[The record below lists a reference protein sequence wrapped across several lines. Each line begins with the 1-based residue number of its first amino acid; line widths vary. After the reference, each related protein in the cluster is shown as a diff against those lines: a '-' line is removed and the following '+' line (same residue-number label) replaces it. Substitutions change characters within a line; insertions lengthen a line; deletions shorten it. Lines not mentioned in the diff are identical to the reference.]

1 MLSITLSTL
10 VCALLTT
17 APAPPVASLPASTE
31 INCDGFGYVCGQ
43 TLPLCGCG
51 CVPAASTDACM
62 KNAKDAGQV
71 ASCVDGG
78 GARGYCAL

>member
-1 MLSITLSTL
+1 MLSTVLSTL
-10 VCALLTT
+10 VCAVLTT
-17 APAPPVASLPASTE
+17 APAPPAGAVPASTE

-51 CVPAASTDACM
+51 CLPVGSDACM
-62 KNAKDAGQV
+62 KDAKDGGLV
-71 ASCVDGG
+71 ASCVDAS